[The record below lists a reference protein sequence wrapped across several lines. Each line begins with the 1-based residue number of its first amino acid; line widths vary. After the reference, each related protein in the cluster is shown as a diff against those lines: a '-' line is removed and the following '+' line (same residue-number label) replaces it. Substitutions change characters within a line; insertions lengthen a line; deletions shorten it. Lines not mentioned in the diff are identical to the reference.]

1 MQEDW
6 TMAEHLEHGLQT
18 HDSRTEFIECAE
30 VTEIP
35 DEGVIAVNV
44 SGQPIA
50 LAKSDGKIFAV
61 DNRCPHMGYPLN
73 RGSVHDG
80 ILICHWHNAMFDLAS
95 GCTFHPFADD
105 VEPYPVEVRDGKVY
119 VNVSPNGANAV
130 ERWKGRLR
138 EGLEQ
143 SINLILAKSVIALR
157 SLGTAPDAIVEVGA
171 LYGARGRRAGWGPAL
186 TILTCMA
193 NVAAKLSDAD
203 KVLALYQ
210 GLLHVSGE
218 TSASAPRIALSE
230 LETDTHSLSQ
240 LKTWF
245 RYFIEVRNADGAE
258 RTILTAIANGATE
271 SQVCDMMVAAA
282 TDHFYRDGGHTLDFI
297 NKAFELLERIGWEK
311 ADEVIPTLVGML
323 SSSSRAEEENR
334 WRSPIDFVPVLR
346 ETFDE
351 LETLVAAGKNKTWK
365 GSDALVETL
374 LADAPLETID
384 ALKSAIQEGA
394 TLTELTQTLA
404 YAATLRIA
412 QFHTKNE
419 FGDWIAVLHTY
430 TYCNALHQCAKRAP
444 SVEIIRG
451 IFHGA
456 MAIYFDRW
464 FNMPAA
470 RLPQYRRETETL
482 PTDADALLEAFVML
496 LDTQAQADRAGMYIY
511 RYLSL
516 GHSREALV
524 EKLGHILLRED
535 AEFHS
540 FQMLEAAFQQAD
552 ELDESRAQMTLVA
565 ASRYLAAHAPT
576 ARARRQ
582 TANLA
587 LRLHRG
593 EDLSADNPDEAVD

>member
-1 MQEDW
+1 
-6 TMAEHLEHGLQT
+6 MAEHSVQNLRAD
-18 HDSRTEFIECAE
+18 DSRAEFIECAK

-35 DEGVIAVNV
+35 DDGIIAVNV
-44 SGQPIA
+44 SGQSIA

-80 ILICHWHNAMFDLAS
+80 ILICHWHHAMFDLAS

-105 VEPYPVEVRDGKVY
+105 VEPYPIEVRDGKVY
-119 VNVSPNGANAV
+119 VAVSANGANAID
-130 ERWKGRLR
+130 RWKERLG

-171 LYGARGRRAGWGPAL
+171 LYGARGRRAGWGPAM

-193 NVAAKLSDAD
+193 NVAGKLSDAD

-210 GLLHVSGE
+210 GLLHVSDE
-218 TSASAPRIALSE
+218 TSASAPRIALSQ
-230 LETDTHSLSQ
+230 LETDTHTLPQ

-271 SQVCDMMVAAA
+271 TQVCDMMVAAA

-323 SSSSRAEEENR
+323 AGSSRAEEENR

-346 ETFDE
+346 DTFDE
-351 LETLVAAGKNKTWK
+351 LEALVAEGKSKTWT
-365 GSDALVETL
+365 GSDALVEIL

-394 TLTELTQTLA
+394 TLTELTQTLT
-404 YAATLRIA
+404 YAAALRIA

-456 MAIYFDRW
+456 IAIYFDRW

-482 PTDADALLEAFVML
+482 PTDADALLEAFVSL

-516 GHSREALV
+516 GHPREALL

-552 ELDESRAQMTLVA
+552 ELDEARAQMTLVA

>member
-1 MQEDW
+1 
-6 TMAEHLEHGLQT
+6 MAEHI
-18 HDSRTEFIECAE
+18 SEFIKCAE
-30 VTEIP
+30 VADIP
-35 DEGVIAVNV
+35 EEGIIAVNV
-44 SGQPIA
+44 AGHSIA
-50 LAKSDGKIFAV
+50 LAKSNDKIFAV

-73 RGSVHDG
+73 RGSVQDG
-80 ILICHWHNAMFDLAS
+80 ILICHWHHAMFDLAS

-105 VEPYPVEVRDGKVY
+105 VQAYPIDVRDSSVY
-119 VNVSPNGANAV
+119 VNVGANGADAV
-130 ERWKGRLR
+130 ARWKIRLR

-157 SLGTAPDAIVEVGA
+157 SLKTAPDAIVEVGA
-171 LYGARGRRAGWGPAL
+171 LYGARGRRAGWGPAM

-193 NVAAKLSDAD
+193 NVAEKLTDAD

-210 GLLHVSGE
+210 GLLHVSSE
-218 TSASAPRIALSE
+218 TSASAPRIPLTP
-230 LETDTHSLSQ
+230 LETDAHSFEQ

-258 RTILTAIANGATE
+258 RTILTAIAQDATPT
-271 SQVCDMMVAAA
+271 QICDIMVAAA

-311 ADEVIPTLVGML
+311 ANEVIPTLVGML
-323 SSSSRAEEENR
+323 ASSSRAEEQNR

-346 ETFDE
+346 GIFDE
-351 LETLVAAGKNKTWK
+351 LGAIIESGKGKQWD
-365 GSDALVETL
+365 GSEALTETL
-374 LADAPLETID
+374 LGDNPLATIE
-384 ALKSAIQEGA
+384 ALKSAFQEGA

-404 YAATLRIA
+404 AAAALRIA
-412 QFHTKNE
+412 RFHTKNE

-430 TYCNALHQCAKRAP
+430 TYANALHQCAKRAP
-444 SVEIIRG
+444 SVEIARG

-470 RLPQYRRETETL
+470 RLPQNRRETDTL
-482 PTDADALLEAFVML
+482 PTDADELLDAFVAL

-516 GHSREALV
+516 GHSREALL
-524 EKLGHILLRED
+524 ERLGHILLRED

-552 ELDESRAQMTLVA
+552 ELDEARAQIALVA
-565 ASRYLAAHAPT
+565 AARYLAAHAPT

-593 EDLSADNPDEAVD
+593 DDLSADDPDESVE

>member
-1 MQEDW
+1 
-6 TMAEHLEHGLQT
+6 MAERI
-18 HDSRTEFIECAE
+18 SEFIKCAE
-30 VTEIP
+30 VADIP
-35 DEGVIAVNV
+35 EEGVIALNV
-44 SGQPIA
+44 AGHSIA
-50 LAKSDGKIFAV
+50 LAKSNDKIFAV

-73 RGSVHDG
+73 RGSVQDG
-80 ILICHWHNAMFDLAS
+80 ILICHWHHAMFDLAS

-105 VEPYPVEVRDGKVY
+105 VQAYPIDVREGSVY
-119 VNVSPNGANAV
+119 VNVGANGADAV
-130 ERWKGRLR
+130 ARWKIRLR

-157 SLGTAPDAIVEVGA
+157 SLKTAPDAIVEVGA
-171 LYGARGRRAGWGPAL
+171 LYGARGRRAGWGPAM

-193 NVAAKLSDAD
+193 NVAEKLTDAD

-210 GLLHVSGE
+210 GLLHVSSE
-218 TSASAPRIALSE
+218 TSASAPRIPLTR
-230 LETDTHSLSQ
+230 LETDTHSLAQ

-258 RTILTAIANGATE
+258 RTILTAIAQGATPT
-271 SQVCDMMVAAA
+271 QICDIMVAAA

-323 SSSSRAEEENR
+323 ASSSRAEEQNR

-346 ETFDE
+346 GIFDE
-351 LETLVAAGKNKTWK
+351 LEAIIESGKGKQWH
-365 GSDALVETL
+365 GSEVLTETL
-374 LADAPLETID
+374 LGEDALGTID
-384 ALKSAIQEGA
+384 ALKSAFQEGA

-404 YAATLRIA
+404 SAAALRIA
-412 QFHTKNE
+412 RFHTKNE

-430 TYCNALHQCAKRAP
+430 TYANALHQCAKRAP
-444 SVEIIRG
+444 SVEIARG

-470 RLPQYRRETETL
+470 RLPQNRRETETL
-482 PTDADALLEAFVML
+482 PTDADELLDGFVEL
-496 LDTQAQADRAGMYIY
+496 LDTQAQADRGGMYIY

-516 GHSREALV
+516 GHPREALL
-524 EKLGHILLRED
+524 ERLGHILLRED

-552 ELDESRAQMTLVA
+552 ELDEARARIALVA
-565 ASRYLAAHAPT
+565 AARYLAAHAPT

-593 EDLSADNPDEAVD
+593 DDLSADDPDEAVE

>member
-1 MQEDW
+1 
-6 TMAEHLEHGLQT
+6 MAERI
-18 HDSRTEFIECAE
+18 SEFIKCAE
-30 VTEIP
+30 VAEIP
-35 DEGVIAVNV
+35 EEGVIAVNV
-44 SGQPIA
+44 AGHSIA
-50 LAKSDGKIFAV
+50 LAKSNDKIFAV

-73 RGSVHDG
+73 RGSVQDG
-80 ILICHWHNAMFDLAS
+80 ILICHWHHAMFDLAS

-105 VEPYPVEVRDGKVY
+105 VQAYPIDVRDGSVY
-119 VNVSPNGANAV
+119 VNVGTNGADAV
-130 ERWKGRLR
+130 ARWKIRLR

-157 SLGTAPDAIVEVGA
+157 SLKTAPDAIVEVGA
-171 LYGARGRRAGWGPAL
+171 LYGARGRRAGWGPAM

-193 NVAAKLSDAD
+193 NVAEKLTDAD

-210 GLLHVSGE
+210 GLLHVSSE
-218 TSASAPRIALSE
+218 TSASAPRIPLTR
-230 LETDTHSLSQ
+230 LETDTHSLAQ

-258 RTILTAIANGATE
+258 RTILTAIAQGATPT
-271 SQVCDMMVAAA
+271 QICDMMVAAA

-323 SSSSRAEEENR
+323 ASSSRAEEQNR

-346 ETFDE
+346 GIFDE
-351 LETLVAAGKNKTWK
+351 LETIIQSGKGKQWH
-365 GSDALVETL
+365 GSEALTETL
-374 LADAPLETID
+374 LGDNPLGTID
-384 ALKSAIQEGA
+384 ALKSAFQEGA

-404 YAATLRIA
+404 SAAALRIA
-412 QFHTKNE
+412 RFHTKNE

-430 TYCNALHQCAKRAP
+430 TYANALHQCAKRAP
-444 SVEIIRG
+444 SVEIARG

-470 RLPQYRRETETL
+470 RLPQNRRETETL
-482 PTDADALLEAFVML
+482 PTDADELLDAFVEL
-496 LDTQAQADRAGMYIY
+496 LDTQAQADRGGMYIY

-516 GHSREALV
+516 GHPREALL
-524 EKLGHILLRED
+524 ERLGHILLRED

-552 ELDESRAQMTLVA
+552 ELDEARARIALVA
-565 ASRYLAAHAPT
+565 AARYLAAHAPT

-593 EDLSADNPDEAVD
+593 DDLSADDPDEAVD

>member
-1 MQEDW
+1 
-6 TMAEHLEHGLQT
+6 MAEHI
-18 HDSRTEFIECAE
+18 SEFIKCAE
-30 VTEIP
+30 VADIP
-35 DEGVIAVNV
+35 EEGIIAVNIAGH
-44 SGQPIA
+44 SIA
-50 LAKSDGKIFAV
+50 LAKSNDKIFAV

-73 RGSVHDG
+73 RGSVQDG
-80 ILICHWHNAMFDLAS
+80 ILICHWHHAMFDLAS

-105 VEPYPVEVRDGKVY
+105 VQAYPIDVRDSSVY
-119 VNVSPNGANAV
+119 VNVGANGADAV
-130 ERWKGRLR
+130 ARWKIRLR

-157 SLGTAPDAIVEVGA
+157 SLKTAPDAIVEVGA
-171 LYGARGRRAGWGPAL
+171 LYGARGRRAGWGPAM

-193 NVAAKLSDAD
+193 NVAEKLTDAD

-210 GLLHVSGE
+210 GLLHVSSE
-218 TSASAPRIALSE
+218 TSASAPRIPLTP
-230 LETDTHSLSQ
+230 LETDAHSFEQ

-258 RTILTAIANGATE
+258 RTILTAIAQDATPT
-271 SQVCDMMVAAA
+271 QICDIMVAAA

-323 SSSSRAEEENR
+323 ASSSRAEEQNR

-346 ETFDE
+346 GIFDE
-351 LETLVAAGKNKTWK
+351 LGAIIESGKGKQWD
-365 GSDALVETL
+365 GSEVLTETL
-374 LADAPLETID
+374 LGDNPLGTIE
-384 ALKSAIQEGA
+384 ALKSAFQEGA

-404 YAATLRIA
+404 AAAALRIA
-412 QFHTKNE
+412 RFHTKNE

-430 TYCNALHQCAKRAP
+430 TYANALHQCAKRAP
-444 SVEIIRG
+444 SVEIARG

-470 RLPQYRRETETL
+470 RLPQNRRETDTL
-482 PTDADALLEAFVML
+482 PRDADELLDAFVAL

-516 GHSREALV
+516 GHSREALL
-524 EKLGHILLRED
+524 ERLGHILLRED

-552 ELDESRAQMTLVA
+552 ELDEARAQIALVA
-565 ASRYLAAHAPT
+565 AARYLAAHAPT

-593 EDLSADNPDEAVD
+593 DDLSADDPDESVD

>member
-1 MQEDW
+1 
-6 TMAEHLEHGLQT
+6 MAEHLAHSL
-18 HDSRTEFIECAE
+18 HADDSKTEFIECAK
-30 VTEIP
+30 VAEIP
-35 DEGVIAVNV
+35 DDGIIAVNV
-44 SGQPIA
+44 SGQSIA

-80 ILICHWHNAMFDLAS
+80 ILICHWHHAMFDLAS

-105 VEPYPVEVRDGKVY
+105 VQPYPIEVRDGKVY
-119 VNVSPNGANAV
+119 VAVSANGANAV
-130 ERWKGRLR
+130 ERWKERLG

-171 LYGARGRRAGWGPAL
+171 LYGARGRRAGWGPAM

-193 NVAAKLSDAD
+193 NVAGKLSDAD

-210 GLLHVSGE
+210 GLLHVSDE

-230 LETDTHSLSQ
+230 LETDTHSLPQ

-271 SQVCDMMVAAA
+271 TQVCDMMVAAA

-323 SSSSRAEEENR
+323 ASSSRAEEQNR

-351 LETLVAAGKNKTWK
+351 LEALVAEGEDQTWTGSDTLV
-365 GSDALVETL
+365 EML
-374 LADAPLETID
+374 LADDPLETID
-384 ALKSAIQEGA
+384 TLKSAIQDGA
-394 TLTELTQTLA
+394 TLTELTQTLT
-404 YAATLRIA
+404 YAAALRIA

-456 MAIYFDRW
+456 IAIYFDRW

-470 RLPQYRRETETL
+470 RLPQHRRDTETL

-496 LDTQAQADRAGMYIY
+496 LDTQAQADKAGMYIY

-516 GHSREALV
+516 GHPREALL

-552 ELDESRAQMTLVA
+552 ELDEARAQLTLVA

>member
-1 MQEDW
+1 
-6 TMAEHLEHGLQT
+6 MAERI
-18 HDSRTEFIECAE
+18 SEFIKCAE
-30 VTEIP
+30 VADIP
-35 DEGVIAVNV
+35 EEGVIALNIAGH
-44 SGQPIA
+44 SIA
-50 LAKSDGKIFAV
+50 LAKSNGKIFAV

-73 RGSVHDG
+73 RGSVQDG
-80 ILICHWHNAMFDLAS
+80 ILICHWHHAMFDLAS

-105 VEPYPVEVRDGKVY
+105 VQAYPIDVRDGSVY
-119 VNVSPNGANAV
+119 VNVGANGADAV
-130 ERWKGRLR
+130 ARWKIRLR

-157 SLGTAPDAIVEVGA
+157 SLKTAPDAIVEVGA
-171 LYGARGRRAGWGPAL
+171 LYGARGRRAGWGPAM

-193 NVAAKLSDAD
+193 NVAEKLTDAD

-210 GLLHVSGE
+210 GLLHVSSE
-218 TSASAPRIALSE
+218 TSASAPRIPLTR
-230 LETDTHSLSQ
+230 LETDTHSLAQ

-258 RTILTAIANGATE
+258 RTILTAIAQGATPT
-271 SQVCDMMVAAA
+271 QICDIMVAAA

-323 SSSSRAEEENR
+323 ASSSRAEEQNR

-346 ETFDE
+346 GIFDE
-351 LETLVAAGKNKTWK
+351 LEAIIESGKGKQWH
-365 GSDALVETL
+365 GSEALTETL
-374 LADAPLETID
+374 LGEEPLGTID
-384 ALKSAIQEGA
+384 ALKSAFQEGA

-404 YAATLRIA
+404 SAAALRIA
-412 QFHTKNE
+412 RFHTKNE

-430 TYCNALHQCAKRAP
+430 TYANALHQCAKRAP
-444 SVEIIRG
+444 SVEIARG

-470 RLPQYRRETETL
+470 RLPQNRRETETL
-482 PTDADALLEAFVML
+482 PTDADELLDAFVDL
-496 LDTQAQADRAGMYIY
+496 LDTQAQADRGGMYIY

-516 GHSREALV
+516 GHPREALL
-524 EKLGHILLRED
+524 ERLGHILLRED

-552 ELDESRAQMTLVA
+552 ELDEARARIALVA
-565 ASRYLAAHAPT
+565 AARYLAAHAPT

-593 EDLSADNPDEAVD
+593 DDLSADDPDEAVD

>member
-1 MQEDW
+1 
-6 TMAEHLEHGLQT
+6 MAEHI
-18 HDSRTEFIECAE
+18 SEFIKCAE
-30 VTEIP
+30 VADIP
-35 DEGVIAVNV
+35 EEGIIAVNV
-44 SGQPIA
+44 AGHSIA
-50 LAKSDGKIFAV
+50 LAKSNDKIFAV

-73 RGSVHDG
+73 RGSVQDG
-80 ILICHWHNAMFDLAS
+80 ILICHWHHAMFDLAS

-105 VEPYPVEVRDGKVY
+105 VQAYPIDVRDSSVY
-119 VNVSPNGANAV
+119 VNVGANGADAV
-130 ERWKGRLR
+130 ARWKIRLR

-157 SLGTAPDAIVEVGA
+157 SLKTAPDAIVEVGA
-171 LYGARGRRAGWGPAL
+171 LYGARGRRAGWGPAM

-193 NVAAKLSDAD
+193 NVSEKLTDAD
-203 KVLALYQ
+203 EVLALYQ
-210 GLLHVSGE
+210 GLLHVSSE
-218 TSASAPRIALSE
+218 TSASAPRIPLTP
-230 LETDTHSLSQ
+230 LETDAHSFEQ

-258 RTILTAIANGATE
+258 RTILTAIAQDATPT
-271 SQVCDMMVAAA
+271 QICDIMVAAA

-311 ADEVIPTLVGML
+311 ADEVISTLVGML
-323 SSSSRAEEENR
+323 ASSSRAEEQNR

-346 ETFDE
+346 GIFDE
-351 LETLVAAGKNKTWK
+351 LGAIIENGKGKQWD
-365 GSDALVETL
+365 GSEALTETL
-374 LADAPLETID
+374 LGDNPLGTIE
-384 ALKSAIQEGA
+384 ALKSAFQEGA

-404 YAATLRIA
+404 AAAALRIA
-412 QFHTKNE
+412 RFHTKNE

-430 TYCNALHQCAKRAP
+430 TYANALHQCAKRAP
-444 SVEIIRG
+444 SVEIARG

-470 RLPQYRRETETL
+470 RLPQNRRETDTL
-482 PTDADALLEAFVML
+482 PTDADELLDAFVAL

-516 GHSREALV
+516 GHSREALL
-524 EKLGHILLRED
+524 ERLGHILLRED

-552 ELDESRAQMTLVA
+552 ELDEARARIALVA
-565 ASRYLAAHAPT
+565 AARYLAAHAPT

-593 EDLSADNPDEAVD
+593 DDLSADDPDESVE

>member
-1 MQEDW
+1 
-6 TMAEHLEHGLQT
+6 MAERI
-18 HDSRTEFIECAE
+18 SEFIKCAE
-30 VTEIP
+30 VADIP
-35 DEGVIAVNV
+35 EQGVIAVNV
-44 SGQPIA
+44 AGQSIA
-50 LAKSDGKIFAV
+50 LAKSNGKIFAV

-73 RGSVHDG
+73 RGSVQDG
-80 ILICHWHNAMFDLAS
+80 ILICHWHHAMFDLAS

-105 VEPYPVEVRDGKVY
+105 VQAYPIDVREGSVY
-119 VNVSPNGANAV
+119 VNVGANGADAV
-130 ERWKGRLR
+130 ARWKIRLR

-157 SLGTAPDAIVEVGA
+157 SLKTAPDAIVEVGA
-171 LYGARGRRAGWGPAL
+171 LYGARGRRAGWGPAM

-193 NVAAKLSDAD
+193 NVAEKLTDAD

-210 GLLHVSGE
+210 GLLHVSSE
-218 TSASAPRIALSE
+218 TSSSAPRIPLTR
-230 LETDTHSLSQ
+230 LETETHSLEQ

-258 RTILTAIANGATE
+258 RTILTAISQGATPA
-271 SQVCDMMVAAA
+271 QICDMMVAAA

-323 SSSSRAEEENR
+323 ASSSRAEEQNR

-346 ETFDE
+346 GIFDE
-351 LETLVAAGKNKTWK
+351 LEAVIKSGKGKQWH
-365 GSDALVETL
+365 GSEALTETL
-374 LADAPLETID
+374 LGDNPLETID
-384 ALKSAIQEGA
+384 ALKAAFQEGA

-404 YAATLRIA
+404 SAAALRIA
-412 QFHTKNE
+412 RFHTKNE

-430 TYCNALHQCAKRAP
+430 TYANALHQCAKRAP
-444 SVEIIRG
+444 SVEIARG

-470 RLPQYRRETETL
+470 RLPQNRRETETL
-482 PTDADALLEAFVML
+482 PTDADELLDGFVEL

-516 GHSREALV
+516 GHPREALLAR
-524 EKLGHILLRED
+524 LGHILLRED

-552 ELDESRAQMTLVA
+552 ELDEARARIALVA
-565 ASRYLAAHAPT
+565 AARYLAAHAPT

-593 EDLSADNPDEAVD
+593 DDLSADDPDEAVD

>member
-1 MQEDW
+1 MQEDG
-6 TMAEHLEHGLQT
+6 TMAEHLAHSLQAD
-18 HDSRTEFIECAE
+18 DSKAEFIECAK
-30 VTEIP
+30 VAEIP
-35 DEGVIAVNV
+35 DDGIIAVNV
-44 SGQPIA
+44 SGQSIA
-50 LAKSDGKIFAV
+50 LAKSEGKIFAV

-80 ILICHWHNAMFDLAS
+80 ILICHWHHAMFDLAS

-105 VEPYPVEVRDGKVY
+105 VQPYPIEVRDGKVY
-119 VNVSPNGANAV
+119 VAVSANGANAV
-130 ERWKGRLR
+130 ERWKERLG

-171 LYGARGRRAGWGPAL
+171 LYGARGRRAGWGPAM

-193 NVAAKLSDAD
+193 NVAGKLSDAD

-210 GLLHVSGE
+210 GLLHVSDE

-230 LETDTHSLSQ
+230 LETDTHSLPQ

-271 SQVCDMMVAAA
+271 TQVCDMMVAAA

-323 SSSSRAEEENR
+323 ASSSRAEEQNR

-351 LETLVAAGKNKTWK
+351 LEALVAEGKDKTWT
-365 GSDALVETL
+365 GSDALVEML
-374 LADAPLETID
+374 LADDPLETID
-384 ALKSAIQEGA
+384 TLKSAIQDGA
-394 TLTELTQTLA
+394 TLTELTQTLT
-404 YAATLRIA
+404 YAAALRIA

-456 MAIYFDRW
+456 IAIYFDRW

-470 RLPQYRRETETL
+470 RPPQHRRDTETL

-496 LDTQAQADRAGMYIY
+496 LDTQAQADKAGMYIY

-516 GHSREALV
+516 GHPREALL

-552 ELDESRAQMTLVA
+552 ELDEAREQLTLVA

>member
-1 MQEDW
+1 
-6 TMAEHLEHGLQT
+6 MAEHSGHNFGT
-18 HDSRTEFIECAE
+18 DDSRSEFIECAE
-30 VTEIP
+30 VSEIP
-35 DEGVIAVNV
+35 DDGVIAVNV

-50 LAKSDGKIFAV
+50 LAKSDGNIFAV

-80 ILICHWHNAMFDLAS
+80 ILICHWHHAMFDLAS

-105 VEPYPVEVRDGKVY
+105 VQPYPVEVRDGKVY
-119 VNVSPNGANAV
+119 VNVGANGANAA

-157 SLGTAPDAIVEVGA
+157 SLDTAPDAIVEVGA
-171 LYGARGRRAGWGPAL
+171 LYGARGRRAGWGPAM

-230 LETDTHSLSQ
+230 LETDAHTLPQ

-258 RTILTAIANGATE
+258 RTVLTAIANGATE
-271 SQVCDMMVAAA
+271 AQICDMMVAAA

-297 NKAFELLERIGWEK
+297 NKAFELLGRIGWEK
-311 ADEVIPTLVGML
+311 AEEVIPTLVGML
-323 SSSSRAEEENR
+323 AGSSRAEEENR
-334 WRSPIDFVPVLR
+334 WRSPIDFVPVLK
-346 ETFDE
+346 ETFE
-351 LETLVAAGKNKTWK
+351 GLETLVAEGKGKTWM
-365 GSDALVETL
+365 GSDALVDTL
-374 LADAPLETID
+374 LADSPLDTID

-404 YAATLRIA
+404 YAAALRIA

-430 TYCNALHQCAKRAP
+430 TYCNALHQCAKRSP

-456 MAIYFDRW
+456 IAIYFDRW

-482 PTDADALLEAFVML
+482 PTDADVLLDEFVML
-496 LDTQAQADRAGMYIY
+496 LDTQAQADKAGMYIY

-516 GHSREALV
+516 GHPREALL

-540 FQMLEAAFQQAD
+540 FQMLEAAFEQAD
-552 ELDESRAQMTLVA
+552 ELDEARAQMTLVA
-565 ASRYLAAHAPT
+565 AARYLAAHAPT

>member
-1 MQEDW
+1 
-6 TMAEHLEHGLQT
+6 MAGHPSSMEK
-18 HDSRTEFIECAE
+18 TEFIECAE
-30 VTEIP
+30 VSAIP
-35 DEGVIAVNV
+35 EGGIAAVNV
-44 SGQPIA
+44 AGQPIA
-50 LAKSDGKIFAV
+50 LAKSNGKIFAV

-73 RGSVHDG
+73 RGSVQNG
-80 ILICHWHNAMFDLAS
+80 ILICHWHHAMFDLAS

-105 VEPYPVEVRDGKVY
+105 VQAYPVEIRNGRVY
-119 VNVSPNGANAV
+119 INVSPNGADAV

-157 SLGTAPDAIVEVGA
+157 SLKTTPDAIVEVGA
-171 LYGARGRRAGWGPAL
+171 LYGARRRRAGWGPAM

-193 NVAAKLSDAD
+193 NVASKLTNAD

-218 TSASAPRIALSE
+218 TSSSAPRIALAQ
-230 LETDTHSLSQ
+230 LETADHSLAQ

-258 RTILTAIANGATE
+258 RTILTAIANDATPTE
-271 SQVCDMMVAAA
+271 ICDMMVAAA

-297 NKAFELLERIGWEK
+297 NKAFELLERIGWDK

-323 SSSSRAEEENR
+323 ASSSRAEEQNR

-346 ETFDE
+346 ETFEE
-351 LETLVAAGKNKTWK
+351 LETLVQKGLGKPWTD
-365 GSDALVETL
+365 GDTLVQVL
-374 LADAPLETID
+374 LDEDPLATIA
-384 ALKSAIQEGA
+384 ALKSAIQDGA

-404 YAATLRIA
+404 YAAALRIA

-430 TYCNALHQCAKRAP
+430 TYANALHQCAKRAP
-444 SVEIIRG
+444 SVEISRG

-470 RLPQYRRETETL
+470 RLPQNRRETETL
-482 PTDADALLEAFVML
+482 PTDADELLDAFVEL
-496 LDTQAQADRAGMYIY
+496 LDTQAQADKAGMYIY
-511 RYLSL
+511 RYLAL
-516 GHSREALV
+516 GHPRVALL
-524 EKLGHILLRED
+524 ERLGHILLRED

-552 ELDESRAQMTLVA
+552 ELDECRAQMTFVA
-565 ASRYLAAHAPT
+565 AARYLAAHAPT

-593 EDLSADNPDEAVD
+593 DDLSADDPDEAVD

>member
-1 MQEDW
+1 
-6 TMAEHLEHGLQT
+6 MAEHSGQNLRAD
-18 HDSRTEFIECAE
+18 DSRAEFIECAK

-35 DEGVIAVNV
+35 DDGIIAVNV
-44 SGQPIA
+44 SGQSIA

-80 ILICHWHNAMFDLAS
+80 ILICHWHHAMFDLAS

-105 VEPYPVEVRDGKVY
+105 VEPYPIEVRDGKVY
-119 VNVSPNGANAV
+119 VAVSANGANAID
-130 ERWKGRLR
+130 RWKERLG

-171 LYGARGRRAGWGPAL
+171 LYGARGRRAGWGPAM

-193 NVAAKLSDAD
+193 NVAGKLSDAD

-210 GLLHVSGE
+210 GLLHVSDE
-218 TSASAPRIALSE
+218 TSASAPRIALSQ
-230 LETDTHSLSQ
+230 LETDTHTLPQ

-271 SQVCDMMVAAA
+271 TQVCDMMVAAA

-323 SSSSRAEEENR
+323 AGSSRAEEENR

-346 ETFDE
+346 DTFDE
-351 LETLVAAGKNKTWK
+351 LEVLVAEGKSKTWT
-365 GSDALVETL
+365 GSDALVEIL

-394 TLTELTQTLA
+394 TLTELTQTLT
-404 YAATLRIA
+404 YAAALRIA

-456 MAIYFDRW
+456 IAIYFDRW

-482 PTDADALLEAFVML
+482 PTDADALLEAFVSL

-516 GHSREALV
+516 GHPREALL

-552 ELDESRAQMTLVA
+552 ELDEARAQMTLVA

>member
-1 MQEDW
+1 
-6 TMAEHLEHGLQT
+6 MAEHLAHSL
-18 HDSRTEFIECAE
+18 HADDSKTEFIECAK
-30 VTEIP
+30 VAEIP
-35 DEGVIAVNV
+35 DDGIIAVNV
-44 SGQPIA
+44 SGQSIA

-80 ILICHWHNAMFDLAS
+80 ILICHWHHAMFDLAS

-105 VEPYPVEVRDGKVY
+105 VEPYPIEVRDGRVY
-119 VNVSPNGANAV
+119 VAVSANGANAV
-130 ERWKGRLR
+130 ERWKERLG

-171 LYGARGRRAGWGPAL
+171 LYGARGRRAGWGPAM

-193 NVAAKLSDAD
+193 NVAGKLSDAD

-210 GLLHVSGE
+210 GLLHVSDE

-230 LETDTHSLSQ
+230 LETDTHSLPQ

-271 SQVCDMMVAAA
+271 TQVCDMMVAAA

-323 SSSSRAEEENR
+323 ASSSRAEEQNR

-351 LETLVAAGKNKTWK
+351 LEALVAEGKDQTWT
-365 GSDALVETL
+365 GSDALVEML
-374 LADAPLETID
+374 LADDPLETID
-384 ALKSAIQEGA
+384 TLKSAIQDGA
-394 TLTELTQTLA
+394 TLTELTQTLT
-404 YAATLRIA
+404 YAAALRIA

-456 MAIYFDRW
+456 IAIYFDRW

-470 RLPQYRRETETL
+470 RLPQHRRDTETL
-482 PTDADALLEAFVML
+482 PTDADALLEEFVML
-496 LDTQAQADRAGMYIY
+496 LDTQAQADKAGMYIY

-516 GHSREALV
+516 GHPREPLL

-552 ELDESRAQMTLVA
+552 ELDEARAQLTLVA

>member
-1 MQEDW
+1 
-6 TMAEHLEHGLQT
+6 MAEHSGDNLGT
-18 HDSRTEFIECAE
+18 NDSRSEFIECAK
-30 VTEIP
+30 VSEIP
-35 DEGVIAVNV
+35 DDGVIAVNV

-50 LAKSDGKIFAV
+50 LAKSDGNIFAV

-80 ILICHWHNAMFDLAS
+80 ILICHWHHAMFDLAS

-119 VNVSPNGANAV
+119 VNVTANGANAV
-130 ERWKGRLR
+130 DRWKGRLR

-157 SLGTAPDAIVEVGA
+157 SLNTTSNAIVEVGA
-171 LYGARGRRAGWGPAL
+171 LYGAQGRRAGWGPAM

-193 NVAAKLSDAD
+193 NVAAKLSDPD

-210 GLLHVSGE
+210 GLLHVSDE
-218 TSASAPRIALSE
+218 TSASAPRIALSQ
-230 LETDTHSLSQ
+230 LETDSHTLPQ

-271 SQVCDMMVAAA
+271 AQVCDMMVAAA

-311 ADEVIPTLVGML
+311 ADKIIPTLVGML
-323 SSSSRAEEENR
+323 SSSSRAEEQNQ

-351 LETLVAAGKNKTWK
+351 LETLVAEGKGKTWT
-365 GSDALVETL
+365 GSDALVDIL
-374 LADAPLETID
+374 LADSPLETID
-384 ALKSAIQEGA
+384 ALKLAIQNGA
-394 TLTELTQTLA
+394 ALTELTQILT
-404 YAATLRIA
+404 YAAALRVA

-444 SVEIIRG
+444 SVRDYPGYFSRG
-451 IFHGA
+451 
-456 MAIYFDRW
+456 D
-464 FNMPAA
+464 
-470 RLPQYRRETETL
+470 
-482 PTDADALLEAFVML
+482 
-496 LDTQAQADRAGMYIY
+496 
-511 RYLSL
+511 RYLL
-516 GHSREALV
+516 
-524 EKLGHILLRED
+524 
-535 AEFHS
+535 
-540 FQMLEAAFQQAD
+540 
-552 ELDESRAQMTLVA
+552 
-565 ASRYLAAHAPT
+565 
-576 ARARRQ
+576 
-582 TANLA
+582 
-587 LRLHRG
+587 
-593 EDLSADNPDEAVD
+593 

>member
-1 MQEDW
+1 
-6 TMAEHLEHGLQT
+6 MAERI
-18 HDSRTEFIECAE
+18 SEFIKCAE
-30 VTEIP
+30 VADIP
-35 DEGVIAVNV
+35 EEGVIALNV
-44 SGQPIA
+44 AGHSIA
-50 LAKSDGKIFAV
+50 LAKSNGKIFAV

-73 RGSVHDG
+73 RGSVQDG
-80 ILICHWHNAMFDLAS
+80 ILICHWHHAMFDLAS

-105 VEPYPVEVRDGKVY
+105 VQAYPIDVREGSVY
-119 VNVSPNGANAV
+119 VNVGANGADAV
-130 ERWKGRLR
+130 ARWKIRLR

-157 SLGTAPDAIVEVGA
+157 SLKTAPDAIVEVGA
-171 LYGARGRRAGWGPAL
+171 LYGARGRRAGWGPAM

-193 NVAAKLSDAD
+193 NVAEKLTDAD

-210 GLLHVSGE
+210 GLLHVSSE
-218 TSASAPRIALSE
+218 TSASAPRIPLTR
-230 LETDTHSLSQ
+230 LETDTHSLAQ

-258 RTILTAIANGATE
+258 RTILTAIAQGATPT
-271 SQVCDMMVAAA
+271 QICDMMVAAA

-323 SSSSRAEEENR
+323 ASSSRAEEQNR

-346 ETFDE
+346 GIFDE
-351 LETLVAAGKNKTWK
+351 LEAIIQSGKGKQWH
-365 GSDALVETL
+365 GGEALTETL
-374 LADAPLETID
+374 LGEEPLGTID
-384 ALKSAIQEGA
+384 ALKSAFQEGA

-404 YAATLRIA
+404 SAAALRIA
-412 QFHTKNE
+412 RFHTKNE

-430 TYCNALHQCAKRAP
+430 TYANALHQCAKRAP
-444 SVEIIRG
+444 SVEIARG

-470 RLPQYRRETETL
+470 RLPQNRRETETL
-482 PTDADALLEAFVML
+482 PTDADELLDGFVEL
-496 LDTQAQADRAGMYIY
+496 LDTQAQADRGGMYIY

-516 GHSREALV
+516 GHPREALL
-524 EKLGHILLRED
+524 ERLGHILLRED

-552 ELDESRAQMTLVA
+552 ELDEARARIALVA
-565 ASRYLAAHAPT
+565 AARYLAAHAPT

-593 EDLSADNPDEAVD
+593 DDLSADDPDEAVD

>member
-1 MQEDW
+1 
-6 TMAEHLEHGLQT
+6 MAEHI
-18 HDSRTEFIECAE
+18 SEFIKCAE
-30 VTEIP
+30 VADIP
-35 DEGVIAVNV
+35 EEGIIAVNV
-44 SGQPIA
+44 AGHSIA
-50 LAKSDGKIFAV
+50 LAKSNHKIFAV

-73 RGSVHDG
+73 RGSVQDG
-80 ILICHWHNAMFDLAS
+80 ILICHWHHAMFDLAS

-105 VEPYPVEVRDGKVY
+105 VQAYPIDVRDSSVY
-119 VNVSPNGANAV
+119 VNVSANGADAV
-130 ERWKGRLR
+130 ARWKIRLR

-157 SLGTAPDAIVEVGA
+157 SLKTAPDAIVEVGA
-171 LYGARGRRAGWGPAL
+171 LYGARGRRAGWGPAM

-193 NVAAKLSDAD
+193 NVAEKLTDAD

-210 GLLHVSGE
+210 GLLHVSSE
-218 TSASAPRIALSE
+218 TSASAPRIPLTR
-230 LETDTHSLSQ
+230 LETDAHSFEQ

-258 RTILTAIANGATE
+258 RTILTAIAQDATPT
-271 SQVCDMMVAAA
+271 QICDIMVAAA

-323 SSSSRAEEENR
+323 ASSSRAEEQNR

-346 ETFDE
+346 GIFDE
-351 LETLVAAGKNKTWK
+351 LGAIIESGKGKQWD
-365 GSDALVETL
+365 GSEALTETL
-374 LADAPLETID
+374 LGDNPLATIE
-384 ALKSAIQEGA
+384 ALKSAFQEGA

-404 YAATLRIA
+404 AAAALRIA
-412 QFHTKNE
+412 RFHTKNE

-430 TYCNALHQCAKRAP
+430 TYANALHQCAKRAP
-444 SVEIIRG
+444 SVEIARG

-470 RLPQYRRETETL
+470 RLPQNRRETDTL
-482 PTDADALLEAFVML
+482 PTDADELLDAFVAL

-516 GHSREALV
+516 GHSREALL
-524 EKLGHILLRED
+524 ERLGHILLRED

-552 ELDESRAQMTLVA
+552 ELDEARAQIALVA
-565 ASRYLAAHAPT
+565 AARYLAAHAPT

-593 EDLSADNPDEAVD
+593 DDLSADDPDESVD

>member
-1 MQEDW
+1 
-6 TMAEHLEHGLQT
+6 MAERI
-18 HDSRTEFIECAE
+18 SEFIKCAE
-30 VTEIP
+30 VADIP
-35 DEGVIAVNV
+35 EEGVIALNIAGH
-44 SGQPIA
+44 SIA
-50 LAKSDGKIFAV
+50 LAKSNGKIFAV

-73 RGSVHDG
+73 RGSVQDG
-80 ILICHWHNAMFDLAS
+80 ILICHWHHAMFDLAS

-105 VEPYPVEVRDGKVY
+105 VQAYPIDVREGSVY
-119 VNVSPNGANAV
+119 VNVGANGADAV
-130 ERWKGRLR
+130 ARWKIRLR

-157 SLGTAPDAIVEVGA
+157 SLKTAPDAIVEVGA
-171 LYGARGRRAGWGPAL
+171 LYGARGRRAGWGPAM

-193 NVAAKLSDAD
+193 NVAEKLTDAD

-210 GLLHVSGE
+210 GLLHVSSE
-218 TSASAPRIALSE
+218 TSASAPRIPLTR
-230 LETDTHSLSQ
+230 LETDTHSLAQ

-258 RTILTAIANGATE
+258 RTILTAIAQGATPT
-271 SQVCDMMVAAA
+271 QICDMMVAAA

-323 SSSSRAEEENR
+323 ASSSRAEEQNR

-346 ETFDE
+346 GIFDE
-351 LETLVAAGKNKTWK
+351 LEAIIKSGKGKQWH
-365 GSDALVETL
+365 GSEALTETL
-374 LADAPLETID
+374 LGEGALGTIN
-384 ALKSAIQEGA
+384 ALKSAFQEGA

-404 YAATLRIA
+404 SAAALRIA
-412 QFHTKNE
+412 RFHTKNE

-430 TYCNALHQCAKRAP
+430 TYANALHQCAKRAP
-444 SVEIIRG
+444 SVEIARG

-470 RLPQYRRETETL
+470 RLPQNRRETETL
-482 PTDADALLEAFVML
+482 PTDADELLDGFVDL
-496 LDTQAQADRAGMYIY
+496 LDTQAQADRGGMYIY

-516 GHSREALV
+516 GHPREALL
-524 EKLGHILLRED
+524 ERLGHILLRED

-552 ELDESRAQMTLVA
+552 ELDEARARIALVA
-565 ASRYLAAHAPT
+565 AARYLAAHAPT

-593 EDLSADNPDEAVD
+593 DDLSADDPDEAVD

>member
-1 MQEDW
+1 
-6 TMAEHLEHGLQT
+6 MAEHI
-18 HDSRTEFIECAE
+18 SEFIKCAE
-30 VTEIP
+30 VADIP
-35 DEGVIAVNV
+35 EEGIIAVNIAGH
-44 SGQPIA
+44 SIA
-50 LAKSDGKIFAV
+50 LAKSNDKIFAV

-73 RGSVHDG
+73 RGSVQDG
-80 ILICHWHNAMFDLAS
+80 ILICHWHHAMFDLAS

-105 VEPYPVEVRDGKVY
+105 VQAYPIDVRDSSVY
-119 VNVSPNGANAV
+119 VNVGANGADAV
-130 ERWKGRLR
+130 ARWKIRLR

-157 SLGTAPDAIVEVGA
+157 SLKTAPDAIVEVGA
-171 LYGARGRRAGWGPAL
+171 LYGARGRRAGWGPAM

-193 NVAAKLSDAD
+193 NVAEKLTDAD

-210 GLLHVSGE
+210 GLLHVSSE
-218 TSASAPRIALSE
+218 TSASAPRIPLTP
-230 LETDTHSLSQ
+230 LETDAHSFEQ

-258 RTILTAIANGATE
+258 RTILTAIAQDATPT
-271 SQVCDMMVAAA
+271 QICDIMVAAA

-323 SSSSRAEEENR
+323 ASSSRAEEQNR

-346 ETFDE
+346 GIFDE
-351 LETLVAAGKNKTWK
+351 LGAIIESGKGKQWD
-365 GSDALVETL
+365 GSEALTETL
-374 LADAPLETID
+374 LGDNPLGTIE
-384 ALKSAIQEGA
+384 ALKSAFQEGA

-404 YAATLRIA
+404 AAAALRIA
-412 QFHTKNE
+412 RFHTKNE

-430 TYCNALHQCAKRAP
+430 TYANALHQCAKRAP
-444 SVEIIRG
+444 SVEIARG

-470 RLPQYRRETETL
+470 RLPQNRRETDTL
-482 PTDADALLEAFVML
+482 PTDADELLDAFVAL

-516 GHSREALV
+516 GHSREALL
-524 EKLGHILLRED
+524 ERLGHILLRED

-540 FQMLEAAFQQAD
+540 FQMLEAAFRQAD
-552 ELDESRAQMTLVA
+552 ELDEARAQIALVA
-565 ASRYLAAHAPT
+565 ATRYLAAHAPT

-593 EDLSADNPDEAVD
+593 DDLSADDPDESVE

>member
-1 MQEDW
+1 
-6 TMAEHLEHGLQT
+6 MAERI
-18 HDSRTEFIECAE
+18 SEFIKCAE
-30 VTEIP
+30 VADIP
-35 DEGVIAVNV
+35 EEGVIALNV
-44 SGQPIA
+44 AGHSIA
-50 LAKSDGKIFAV
+50 LAKSNGNIFAV

-73 RGSVHDG
+73 RGSVQDG
-80 ILICHWHNAMFDLAS
+80 ILICHWHHAMFDLAS

-105 VEPYPVEVRDGKVY
+105 VQAYPIDVREGSVY
-119 VNVSPNGANAV
+119 VNVGANGADAV
-130 ERWKGRLR
+130 ARWKIRLR

-157 SLGTAPDAIVEVGA
+157 SLKTAPDAIVEVGA
-171 LYGARGRRAGWGPAL
+171 LYGARGRRAGWGPAM

-193 NVAAKLSDAD
+193 NVAEKLTDAD

-210 GLLHVSGE
+210 GLLHVSSE
-218 TSASAPRIALSE
+218 TSASAPRIPLTR
-230 LETDTHSLSQ
+230 LETDTHSLAQ

-258 RTILTAIANGATE
+258 RTILTAIAQGATPT
-271 SQVCDMMVAAA
+271 QICDMMVAAA

-323 SSSSRAEEENR
+323 ASSSRAEEQNR

-346 ETFDE
+346 GIFDE
-351 LETLVAAGKNKTWK
+351 LEAIIESGKGKQWH
-365 GSDALVETL
+365 GSEALTETL
-374 LADAPLETID
+374 LGEEPLGTID
-384 ALKSAIQEGA
+384 ALKSAFQEGA

-404 YAATLRIA
+404 SAAALRIA
-412 QFHTKNE
+412 RFHTKNE

-430 TYCNALHQCAKRAP
+430 TYANALHQCAKRAP
-444 SVEIIRG
+444 SVEIARG

-470 RLPQYRRETETL
+470 RLPQNRRETETL
-482 PTDADALLEAFVML
+482 PTDADELLDGFVEL
-496 LDTQAQADRAGMYIY
+496 LDTQAQADRGGMYIY

-516 GHSREALV
+516 GHPREALL
-524 EKLGHILLRED
+524 ERLGHILLRED

-552 ELDESRAQMTLVA
+552 ELDEARARIALVA
-565 ASRYLAAHAPT
+565 AARYLAAHAPT

-593 EDLSADNPDEAVD
+593 DDLSADDPDEAVD

>member
-1 MQEDW
+1 
-6 TMAEHLEHGLQT
+6 MAEHI
-18 HDSRTEFIECAE
+18 SEFIKCAE
-30 VTEIP
+30 VADIP
-35 DEGVIAVNV
+35 EEGVIAVNIAGH
-44 SGQPIA
+44 SIA
-50 LAKSDGKIFAV
+50 LAKSNDKIFAV

-73 RGSVHDG
+73 RGSVQDG
-80 ILICHWHNAMFDLAS
+80 ILICHWHHAMFDLAS

-105 VEPYPVEVRDGKVY
+105 VQAYPIDVREGSVY
-119 VNVSPNGANAV
+119 VNVGANGADAV
-130 ERWKGRLR
+130 ARWKIRLR

-157 SLGTAPDAIVEVGA
+157 SLKTAPDAIVEVGA
-171 LYGARGRRAGWGPAL
+171 LYGARGRRAGWGPAM

-193 NVAAKLSDAD
+193 NVAEKLTDAD

-210 GLLHVSGE
+210 GLLHVSSE
-218 TSASAPRIALSE
+218 TSASAPRIPLTR
-230 LETDTHSLSQ
+230 LETDTHSLAQ

-258 RTILTAIANGATE
+258 RTILTAIAQGATPT
-271 SQVCDMMVAAA
+271 QICDMMVAAA

-323 SSSSRAEEENR
+323 ASSSRAEEQNR

-346 ETFDE
+346 GIFDE
-351 LETLVAAGKNKTWK
+351 LEAIIESGKGKQWH
-365 GSDALVETL
+365 GSEALTETL
-374 LADAPLETID
+374 LGEEPLGTID
-384 ALKSAIQEGA
+384 ALKSAFQEGA

-404 YAATLRIA
+404 SAAALRIA
-412 QFHTKNE
+412 RFHTKNE

-430 TYCNALHQCAKRAP
+430 TYANALHQCAKRAP
-444 SVEIIRG
+444 SVEIARG

-470 RLPQYRRETETL
+470 RLPQNRRETETL
-482 PTDADALLEAFVML
+482 PTDADELLDGFVEL
-496 LDTQAQADRAGMYIY
+496 LDTQAQADRGGMYIY

-516 GHSREALV
+516 GHPREALL
-524 EKLGHILLRED
+524 ERLGHILLRED

-552 ELDESRAQMTLVA
+552 ELDEARARIALVA
-565 ASRYLAAHAPT
+565 AARYLAAHAPT

-593 EDLSADNPDEAVD
+593 DDLSADDPDEAVD

>member
-1 MQEDW
+1 
-6 TMAEHLEHGLQT
+6 MAERI
-18 HDSRTEFIECAE
+18 SEFIKCAE
-30 VTEIP
+30 VADIP
-35 DEGVIAVNV
+35 EEGVIAVNV
-44 SGQPIA
+44 EGHSIA
-50 LAKSDGKIFAV
+50 LAKSNGKIFAV

-73 RGSVHDG
+73 RGSVQDG
-80 ILICHWHNAMFDLAS
+80 ILICHWHHAMFDLAS

-105 VEPYPVEVRDGKVY
+105 VQAYPIDVREGSVY
-119 VNVSPNGANAV
+119 VNVGANGADAV
-130 ERWKGRLR
+130 ARWKIRLR

-157 SLGTAPDAIVEVGA
+157 SLKTAPDAIVEVGA
-171 LYGARGRRAGWGPAL
+171 LYGARGRRAGWGPAM

-193 NVAAKLSDAD
+193 NVAEKLTDAD

-210 GLLHVSGE
+210 GLLHVSSE
-218 TSASAPRIALSE
+218 TSASAPRIPLTR
-230 LETDTHSLSQ
+230 LETDTHSLTQ

-258 RTILTAIANGATE
+258 RTILTAIAQGATPT
-271 SQVCDMMVAAA
+271 QICDMMVAAA

-323 SSSSRAEEENR
+323 ASSSRAEEQNR

-346 ETFDE
+346 GIFDK
-351 LETLVAAGKNKTWK
+351 LEAIIESGKGKQWH
-365 GSDALVETL
+365 GSEALTETL
-374 LADAPLETID
+374 LGEDALGTID
-384 ALKSAIQEGA
+384 ALKSAFQEGA

-404 YAATLRIA
+404 SAAALRIA
-412 QFHTKNE
+412 RFHTKNE

-430 TYCNALHQCAKRAP
+430 TYANALHQCAKRAP
-444 SVEIIRG
+444 SVEIARG

-470 RLPQYRRETETL
+470 RLPQNRRETETL
-482 PTDADALLEAFVML
+482 PTDADELLDGFVEL
-496 LDTQAQADRAGMYIY
+496 LDTQAQADRGGMYIY

-516 GHSREALV
+516 GHPREALL
-524 EKLGHILLRED
+524 ERLGHILLRED

-552 ELDESRAQMTLVA
+552 ELDEARARIALVA
-565 ASRYLAAHAPT
+565 AARYLAAHAPT

-593 EDLSADNPDEAVD
+593 DDLSADDPDEAVE

>member
-1 MQEDW
+1 
-6 TMAEHLEHGLQT
+6 MAEHI
-18 HDSRTEFIECAE
+18 SEFIKCAE
-30 VTEIP
+30 VADIP
-35 DEGVIAVNV
+35 EEGIIAVNV
-44 SGQPIA
+44 AGHSIA
-50 LAKSDGKIFAV
+50 LAKSNHKIFAV

-73 RGSVHDG
+73 RGSVQDG
-80 ILICHWHNAMFDLAS
+80 ILICHWHHAMFDLAS

-105 VEPYPVEVRDGKVY
+105 VQAYPIDVRDSSVY
-119 VNVSPNGANAV
+119 VNVGANGADAV
-130 ERWKGRLR
+130 ARWKIRLR

-157 SLGTAPDAIVEVGA
+157 SLKTAPDAIVEVGA
-171 LYGARGRRAGWGPAL
+171 LYGARGRRAGWGPAM

-193 NVAAKLSDAD
+193 NVAEKLTDAD

-210 GLLHVSGE
+210 GLLHVSSE
-218 TSASAPRIALSE
+218 TSASAPRIPLTP
-230 LETDTHSLSQ
+230 LETDAHSFEQ

-258 RTILTAIANGATE
+258 RTILTAIAQDATPT
-271 SQVCDMMVAAA
+271 QICDIMVAAA

-297 NKAFELLERIGWEK
+297 NKAFELLERIGWER

-323 SSSSRAEEENR
+323 ASSSRAEEQNR

-346 ETFDE
+346 GIFDE
-351 LETLVAAGKNKTWK
+351 LGAIIESGKGKQWD
-365 GSDALVETL
+365 GSEALTETL
-374 LADAPLETID
+374 LGDNPLGTIE
-384 ALKSAIQEGA
+384 ALKSAFQEGA

-404 YAATLRIA
+404 AAAALRIA
-412 QFHTKNE
+412 RFHTKNE

-430 TYCNALHQCAKRAP
+430 TYANALHQCAKRAP
-444 SVEIIRG
+444 SVEIARG

-470 RLPQYRRETETL
+470 RLPQNRRETDTL
-482 PTDADALLEAFVML
+482 PTDADELLDAFVAL

-516 GHSREALV
+516 GHSREALL
-524 EKLGHILLRED
+524 ERLGHILLRED

-552 ELDESRAQMTLVA
+552 ELDEARAQIALVA
-565 ASRYLAAHAPT
+565 AARYLAAHAPT

-593 EDLSADNPDEAVD
+593 DDLSADDPDESVE

>member
-1 MQEDW
+1 
-6 TMAEHLEHGLQT
+6 MAERI
-18 HDSRTEFIECAE
+18 SEFIKCAE
-30 VTEIP
+30 VADIP
-35 DEGVIAVNV
+35 EEGVIAVNV
-44 SGQPIA
+44 AGHSIA
-50 LAKSDGKIFAV
+50 LAKSNGKIFAV

-73 RGSVHDG
+73 RGSVQDG
-80 ILICHWHNAMFDLAS
+80 ILICHWHHAMFDLAS

-105 VEPYPVEVRDGKVY
+105 VQAYPIDVREGSVY
-119 VNVSPNGANAV
+119 VNVGTNGADAV
-130 ERWKGRLR
+130 ARWKIRLR

-157 SLGTAPDAIVEVGA
+157 SLKTAPDAIVEVGA
-171 LYGARGRRAGWGPAL
+171 LYGARGRRAGWGPAM

-193 NVAAKLSDAD
+193 NVAEKLTDAD

-210 GLLHVSGE
+210 GLLHVSSE
-218 TSASAPRIALSE
+218 TSASAPRIPLTR
-230 LETDTHSLSQ
+230 LETDTHSLTQ

-258 RTILTAIANGATE
+258 RTILTAIVQGATPT
-271 SQVCDMMVAAA
+271 QICDIMVAAA

-323 SSSSRAEEENR
+323 ASSSRAEEQNR

-346 ETFDE
+346 GIFDE
-351 LETLVAAGKNKTWK
+351 LEAIIKSGKGKQWH
-365 GSDALVETL
+365 GSEALTETL
-374 LADAPLETID
+374 LGEDALGTIN
-384 ALKSAIQEGA
+384 ALKSAFQEGA

-404 YAATLRIA
+404 SAAALRIA
-412 QFHTKNE
+412 RFHTKNE

-430 TYCNALHQCAKRAP
+430 TYANALHQCAKRAP
-444 SVEIIRG
+444 SVEIARG

-470 RLPQYRRETETL
+470 RLPQNRRETETL
-482 PTDADALLEAFVML
+482 PTDADELLDGFVEL
-496 LDTQAQADRAGMYIY
+496 LDTQAQADRGGMYIY

-516 GHSREALV
+516 GHPREALL
-524 EKLGHILLRED
+524 ERLGHILLRED

-552 ELDESRAQMTLVA
+552 ELDEARARIALVA
-565 ASRYLAAHAPT
+565 AARYLAAHAPT

-593 EDLSADNPDEAVD
+593 DDLSADDPDEAVD

>member
-1 MQEDW
+1 
-6 TMAEHLEHGLQT
+6 MAEHI
-18 HDSRTEFIECAE
+18 SEFIKCAE
-30 VTEIP
+30 VADIP
-35 DEGVIAVNV
+35 EEGIIAVNV
-44 SGQPIA
+44 AGHSIA
-50 LAKSDGKIFAV
+50 LAKSNDNIFAV

-73 RGSVHDG
+73 RGSVQDG
-80 ILICHWHNAMFDLAS
+80 ILICHWHHAMFDLAS

-105 VEPYPVEVRDGKVY
+105 VQAYPIDVRDSSVY
-119 VNVSPNGANAV
+119 VNVGANGADAAA
-130 ERWKGRLR
+130 RWKIRLR

-157 SLGTAPDAIVEVGA
+157 SLKTVPDAIVEVGA
-171 LYGARGRRAGWGPAL
+171 LYGARGRRAGWGPAM

-193 NVAAKLSDAD
+193 NVAEKLTDAD

-210 GLLHVSGE
+210 GLLHVSSE
-218 TSASAPRIALSE
+218 TSASAPRIPLTP
-230 LETDTHSLSQ
+230 LETDAHSFEQ

-258 RTILTAIANGATE
+258 RTILTAIAQDATPT
-271 SQVCDMMVAAA
+271 QICDIMVAAA

-311 ADEVIPTLVGML
+311 AYEVIPTLVGML
-323 SSSSRAEEENR
+323 ASSSRAEEQNR

-346 ETFDE
+346 GIFDE
-351 LETLVAAGKNKTWK
+351 LGTIIESGKGKQWD
-365 GSDALVETL
+365 GSEALTETL
-374 LADAPLETID
+374 LGDNPLGTIE
-384 ALKSAIQEGA
+384 ALKSAFQEGA

-404 YAATLRIA
+404 AAAALRIA
-412 QFHTKNE
+412 RFHTKNE

-430 TYCNALHQCAKRAP
+430 TYANALHQCAKRAP
-444 SVEIIRG
+444 SVEIARG

-470 RLPQYRRETETL
+470 RLPQNRRETDTL
-482 PTDADALLEAFVML
+482 PTDADELLDAFVAL

-516 GHSREALV
+516 GHSREALL
-524 EKLGHILLRED
+524 ERLGHILLRED

-552 ELDESRAQMTLVA
+552 ELDEARAQIALVA
-565 ASRYLAAHAPT
+565 AARYLAAHAPT

-593 EDLSADNPDEAVD
+593 DDLSADDPDESVE

>member
-1 MQEDW
+1 
-6 TMAEHLEHGLQT
+6 MAGHPS
-18 HDSRTEFIECAE
+18 SREQTEFIECAE
-30 VTEIP
+30 VSAIP
-35 DEGVIAVNV
+35 EEGVIAVNV
-44 SGQPIA
+44 TGQPIA
-50 LAKSDGKIFAV
+50 LARSNGKIFAV

-73 RGSVHDG
+73 RGSVQDG
-80 ILICHWHNAMFDLAS
+80 ILICHWHHAMFDLAS

-105 VEPYPVEVRDGKVY
+105 VQAYPVEIRNGSVY

-157 SLGTAPDAIVEVGA
+157 SLKTAPDAIVEVGA
-171 LYGARGRRAGWGPAL
+171 LYGARGRRAGWGPAM

-193 NVAAKLSDAD
+193 NVASKLTDAD

-218 TSASAPRIALSE
+218 TSSSAPRIALAK
-230 LETDTHSLSQ
+230 LETDDHSLEQ

-258 RTILTAIANGATE
+258 RTILTAIANDATPTE
-271 SQVCDMMVAAA
+271 ICDMMVAAA

-297 NKAFELLERIGWEK
+297 NKAFELLERIGWEQ

-323 SSSSRAEEENR
+323 ANSSRAEEQNR

-346 ETFDE
+346 ETFEE
-351 LETLVAAGKNKTWK
+351 LETLVEKGLGKQWTD
-365 GSDALVETL
+365 GDTLVQVL
-374 LADAPLETID
+374 LDDAPLETIV
-384 ALKSAIQEGA
+384 ALKSAIQDGA
-394 TLTELTQTLA
+394 TLTELTQTLT
-404 YAATLRIA
+404 YAAALRIA

-430 TYCNALHQCAKRAP
+430 TYANALHQCAKRAP

-470 RLPQYRRETETL
+470 RLPQNRRDTETL
-482 PTDADALLEAFVML
+482 PTDADELLDAFVEL
-496 LDTQAQADRAGMYIY
+496 LDTQAQADKAGMYIY
-511 RYLSL
+511 RYLAL
-516 GHSREALV
+516 GHPPAALL
-524 EKLGHILLRED
+524 EQLGHILLRED

-552 ELDESRAQMTLVA
+552 ELDEARAQMTLVA
-565 ASRYLAAHAPT
+565 AARYLAAHAPT
-576 ARARRQ
+576 ARARQQ

-593 EDLSADNPDEAVD
+593 DDLSADDPDEAVD

>member
-1 MQEDW
+1 
-6 TMAEHLEHGLQT
+6 MAERI
-18 HDSRTEFIECAE
+18 SEFIKCAE
-30 VTEIP
+30 VADIP
-35 DEGVIAVNV
+35 EEGVVAVNV
-44 SGQPIA
+44 AGQSIA
-50 LAKSDGKIFAV
+50 LAKSNGKIFAV

-73 RGSVHDG
+73 RGSVQDG
-80 ILICHWHNAMFDLAS
+80 ILICHWHHAMFDLAS

-105 VEPYPVEVRDGKVY
+105 VQAYPIDVREGSVY
-119 VNVSPNGANAV
+119 VNVGANGTNAV
-130 ERWKGRLR
+130 ARWKIRLR

-157 SLGTAPDAIVEVGA
+157 SLKTAPDAIVEVGA
-171 LYGARGRRAGWGPAL
+171 LYGARGRRAGWGPAM

-193 NVAAKLSDAD
+193 NVAEKLTDAD

-210 GLLHVSGE
+210 GVLHVSSE
-218 TSASAPRIALSE
+218 TSSSAPRIPLTRLDTE
-230 LETDTHSLSQ
+230 THSLEQ

-258 RTILTAIANGATE
+258 RTILTAISQGATPA
-271 SQVCDMMVAAA
+271 QICDMMVAAA

-323 SSSSRAEEENR
+323 ASSSRAEEQNR

-346 ETFDE
+346 GIFDE
-351 LETLVAAGKNKTWK
+351 LEAVIESGKGKQWH
-365 GSDALVETL
+365 GSEALTETL
-374 LADAPLETID
+374 LGDNPLETID
-384 ALKSAIQEGA
+384 ALKTAFQEGA

-404 YAATLRIA
+404 SAAALRIA
-412 QFHTKNE
+412 RFHTKNE

-430 TYCNALHQCAKRAP
+430 TYANALHQCAKRAP
-444 SVEIIRG
+444 SVEITRG

-470 RLPQYRRETETL
+470 RLPQNRRETETL
-482 PTDADALLEAFVML
+482 PTDADELLDGFVEL

-516 GHSREALV
+516 GHPREVLLAR
-524 EKLGHILLRED
+524 LGHILLRED

-552 ELDESRAQMTLVA
+552 ELDEARARIALVA
-565 ASRYLAAHAPT
+565 AARYLAAHAPT

-593 EDLSADNPDEAVD
+593 DDLSADDPDEAVD